1 MAVDYK
7 AWLAAT
13 GKQPTEANAL
23 IWKKT
28 HGVALGKYNPD
39 GSPKAPAPAP
49 GAAPG
54 AAPGDV
60 GGAPGVA
67 ATPYVPPAFN
77 TNYIDPE
84 GQSEKTALGQK
95 FGRAR
100 LNATTNYNTWM
111 LQNYGDGA
119 VVDSGQK
126 DADGATVWNYDYSKR
141 GGVFNKIADDER
153 DGLRGALN
161 SAAARGMARSG
172 GRVLNETKVNSAA
185 AESRNTVERSRL
197 GEFNNMNQAIGDSR
211 TDQSLEENR
220 ITRESN
226 MRELDRYNRKYG
238 MSS

>member
-1 MAVDYK
+1 MALDYK
-7 AWLAAT
+7 TWLDKS
-13 GKQPTEANAL
+13 GNKPTEANAL

-39 GSPKAPAPAP
+39 GSPKVSAPAP

-54 AAPGDV
+54 GGDAA
-60 GGAPGVA
+60 GGGSKPT
-67 ATPYVPPAFN
+67 TPYVPPAFDP
-77 TNYIDPE
+77 NYIDPE
-84 GQSEKTALGQK
+84 GQMEKTALGQK

-126 DADGATVWNYDYSKR
+126 DADGGTVWNYDYSKR

-185 AESRNTVERSRL
+185 ADSRNTVERSRL

-226 MRELDRYNRKYG
+226 MRELDRYNRRHG